1 MLAYETYT
9 GNGYYELWPNPTCRR
24 GVFHP
29 PPFLTGEFAKQTPS
43 QQFHRW
49 HTPLYTVPNS
59 NHPCPGS
66 LQRKLQA
73 NSFTVGTPHT
83 GVLNFPTRCPKA

>member
-1 MLAYETYT
+1 LQANSFIVGTPRYI
-9 GNGYYELWPNPTCRR
+9 PSPIPTIPAR
-24 GVFHP
+24 GVCNANSKPTVSPLAHP
-29 PPFLTGEFAKQTPS
+29 AIYPPQIP
-43 QQFHRW
+43 
-49 HTPLYTVPNS
+49 
-59 NHPCPGS
+59 HPCPGS